1 MIFRALFLALPVA
14 MLSACGGE
22 EGGDAGQR
30 DSSPATAQAPV
41 KTRAA
46 TADTAPAAFA
56 TCRSCHSVEPGK
68 HGIGPSLF
76 GIVGTRAGEI
86 PGFNFSPALRNSGVT
101 WDRQSLDTWLQGPMK
116 MVPGTRMVIGVSD
129 PKKRQE
135 VIDYLETL
143 K

>member
-1 MIFRALFLALPVA
+1 MIFKAFFLALPLA
-14 MLSACGGE
+14 MLTACGSE
-22 EGGDAGQR
+22 DGGNAGDR
-30 DSSPATAQAPV
+30 DPSPTTAQAPV
-41 KTRAA
+41 KTPAVV
-46 TADTAPAAFA
+46 ADTAPAAFA

-76 GIVGTRAGEI
+76 GIVGTKAGGI

>member
-1 MIFRALFLALPVA
+1 MIFKAFFLALPVA
-14 MLSACGGE
+14 MLTACGSE
-22 EGGDAGQR
+22 ERESAGDQ
-30 DSSPATAQAPV
+30 DPSLTATQVPV
-41 KTRAA
+41 KTQAVAA
-46 TADTAPAAFA
+46 DSAPAAFA

-76 GIVGTRAGEI
+76 GIVGTRAGDI

-116 MVPGTRMVIGVSD
+116 MVPGTKMVIGVSD